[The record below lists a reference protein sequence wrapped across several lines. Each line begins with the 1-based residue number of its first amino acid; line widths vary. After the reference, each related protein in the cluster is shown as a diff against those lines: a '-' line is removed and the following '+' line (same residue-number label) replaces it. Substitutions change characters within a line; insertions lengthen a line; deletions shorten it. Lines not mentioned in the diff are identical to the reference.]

1 MPASAADPVSSVLKS
16 TFASNAGV
24 RNEIGGMNQST
35 GFIRGGSSTSVI
47 SSNGSLDHD
56 STPFKLNGSSKGQ
69 NGNLSSAGNTSLA
82 NSPNLENGL
91 RANVKQSL
99 LKSQQCKIEFDAP
112 TRYVGGIGLS
122 QATKFGTN
130 VNSNAKPRYIIL
142 NPQQK
147 HPQNNWDGL
156 TTVKKS
162 SSADSNGKTE

>member
-16 TFASNAGV
+16 AFASNAGV

-56 STPFKLNGSSKGQ
+56 PTPFKLNGSSKGQ
-69 NGNLSSAGNTSLA
+69 NGNLSSAGNSSLT

-99 LKSQQCKIEFDAP
+99 LKSQQSKIEFDAP

-122 QATKFGTN
+122 QATK
-130 VNSNAKPRYIIL
+130 
-142 NPQQK
+142 
-147 HPQNNWDGL
+147 
-156 TTVKKS
+156 
-162 SSADSNGKTE
+162 